1 MRNGDGSKI
10 SDLQVDNYEG
20 MCLCPDI
27 HGSERRLILVNDDN
41 DNQDQIGTQFV
52 LLALSTGSDT
62 VIDSNRG
69 YASFRLFIVVA
80 IGSSIAVCCAGI
92 RYEVRRRKTPHISGD
107 PGVMLSNLRFDAD
120 LVIPPRLTVPARSM
134 ARVPKKKGYEKIG
147 RQESGET
154 GAGDGR
160 REVGLAL
167 AATALI
173 AATA

>member
-1 MRNGDGSKI
+1 MRNGDQKKI
-10 SDLQVDNYEG
+10 SSLEVDNYEG
-20 MCLCPDI
+20 MCLCPDM

-41 DNQDQIGTQFV
+41 DNMDQIGTQFV

-69 YASFRLFIVVA
+69 YASFRLFLIVVA

-134 ARVPKKKGYEKIG
+134 ARKPKKGYEKIG
-147 RQESGET
+147 RQESGEP
-154 GAGDGR
+154 AM
-160 REVGLAL
+160 V
-167 AATALI
+167 
-173 AATA
+173 